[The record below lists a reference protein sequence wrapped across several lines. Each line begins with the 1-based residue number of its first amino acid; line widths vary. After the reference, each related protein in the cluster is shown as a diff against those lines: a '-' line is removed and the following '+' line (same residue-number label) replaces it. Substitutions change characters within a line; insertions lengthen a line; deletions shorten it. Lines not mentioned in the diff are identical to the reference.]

1 MELALNVAMR
11 MLEVYTHSWMDRVNS
26 EGIKRESL
34 AWVLTRRD
42 LVLRARRT
50 GSCLL
55 CCQGPVHEAGL
66 CDVCTVMLT
75 EIEMKLVERWMAGVG
90 P

>member
-1 MELALNVAMR
+1 
-11 MLEVYTHSWMDRVNS
+11 MDRVNS
-26 EGIKRESL
+26 EGLQRHEL
-34 AWVLTRRD
+34 AWALTRRD
-42 LVLRARRT
+42 LVFRARRA
-50 GSCLL
+50 GSCML

-75 EIEMKLVERWMAGVG
+75 EVEQRLVERWMAGVG